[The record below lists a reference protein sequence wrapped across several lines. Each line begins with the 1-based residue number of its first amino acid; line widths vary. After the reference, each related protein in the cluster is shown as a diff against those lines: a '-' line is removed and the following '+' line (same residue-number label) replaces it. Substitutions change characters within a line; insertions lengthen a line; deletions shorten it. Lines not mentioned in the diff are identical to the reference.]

1 MESRFPKMK
10 GKASRKLDLQR
21 SVVVLLNFLSNRL
34 TASGSAIYRAKFGL
48 SIMEFR
54 LLVMLASEPDIPPA
68 RICEV
73 MGLDMGAV
81 SRGLR
86 ALQERKLVLNRS
98 DARHPSY
105 RLWSLTVAGARLQDE
120 AVLVALERDSILL
133 EDIAEQERDLLISIL
148 RRMLARVDGLG

>member
-1 MESRFPKMK
+1 MK
-10 GKASRKLDLQR
+10 GRASRKLDLQR

-34 TASGSAIYRAKFGL
+34 TASGSAIYRANFGL
-48 SIMEFR
+48 TIMEFR
-54 LLVMLASEPDIPPA
+54 LLVMLASEPDIAPA

-86 ALQERKLVLNRS
+86 ALQKRKLVLNRP

-105 RLWSLTVAGARLQDE
+105 RIWSLTVAGARLQDE

-133 EDIAEQERDLLISIL
+133 EDIAEQEHDVLISIL

>member
-1 MESRFPKMK
+1 MK

>member
-1 MESRFPKMK
+1 MK

-54 LLVMLASEPDIPPA
+54 LLVMLASEPDIAPS

-105 RLWSLTVAGARLQDE
+105 RLWSLTIAGARLQDE